1 MGAASSRDSDH
12 QQSRLEA
19 APTIRKY
26 DAMAKKKA
34 HSLIKIPHSK
44 PTLGPEEIKA
54 VSDVISSGYVAEG
67 AEVQKFEQSFAD
79 YLNIRHAV
87 ATNSGTSALHLALL
101 ALDVGPGDE
110 VIIPSYVC
118 CALLNAV
125 NYTGATPVLAD
136 IYPDTY
142 NLDATDVKKRLSNR
156 TRAIIVPHLFGL
168 AADLDS
174 LLALGVPLIEDCAQ
188 AVGSEYAQCPVGTF
202 GVAAIF
208 SFYATKMITTGEGG
222 IVVSNSRD
230 IANKIRDLKT
240 YDQKDDYRIRFNYK
254 MTDVQAAMGLVQLGR
269 METIIRRRRAIA
281 EQYTG
286 SFKALGVSLPPDD
299 SGHIFFRYVLG
310 LKTNSSVWIQALTR
324 QGIGCD
330 RPVYLPL
337 HRHMKRKGCPAS
349 EKAWKN
355 SLSIP
360 IYPSLTDGNV
370 ANVIE
375 AVLDIASK
383 NE

>member
-1 MGAASSRDSDH
+1 MTKDK
-12 QQSRLEA
+12 E
-19 APTIRKY
+19 
-26 DAMAKKKA
+26 
-34 HSLIKIPHSK
+34 HSLIKIPHSR
-44 PTLGPEEIKA
+44 PTLGAKEIKA

-67 AEVQKFEQSFAD
+67 AVVQKFEQSFAD

-101 ALDVGPGDE
+101 ALNVGPGDE

-142 NLDATDVKKRLSNR
+142 NLDAADVKKCLSNR

-168 AADLDS
+168 AADLDA

-188 AVGSEYAQCPVGTF
+188 AVGAEYARCPVGTF

-208 SFYATKMITTGEGG
+208 SFYATKVMTTGEGG
-222 IVVSNSRD
+222 MVVSNSQD
-230 IANKIRDLKT
+230 IAGKIRDLKT
-240 YDQKDDYRIRFNYK
+240 YDQKDDYKIRFNYK
-254 MTDVQAAMGLVQLGR
+254 MTDIQAAMGLVQLER
-269 METIIRRRRAIA
+269 LESFIRRRRDIA
-281 EQYTG
+281 EHYTR
-286 SFKALGVSLPPDD
+286 SFKALGLNLPPQD

-310 LKTNSSVWIQALTR
+310 LKSDSSSWIQALAR
-324 QGIGCD
+324 QGICCD
-330 RPVYLPL
+330 RPVFMPL
-337 HRHMKRKGCPAS
+337 HRQMKHTGCPAS

-360 IYPSLTDGNV
+360 IYPSLSDGDV
-370 ANVIE
+370 TKVID
-375 AVLDIASK
+375 AISDTAAK
-383 NE
+383 RA